1 MIGTG
6 VASNMKKAL
15 LALSL
20 ALALASCGIYSFT
33 GIDDS
38 GAQTFSVDYLRTQTP
53 LASETFAQLL
63 TESMKDLIL
72 QRSSLD
78 IISTEGDLAYTGM
91 ITGYN
96 VSAVSNQS
104 SETVA
109 LNRLTV
115 TIRIN
120 YLNAKETTKSFESK
134 SFSEFVDFDAGQDFS
149 SVETELWDE
158 LIDKLTQSVFNASL
172 GNW

>member
-1 MIGTG
+1 MRISG
-6 VASNMKKAL
+6 VASVMKKIL
-15 LALSL
+15 LVCSLVLALTG
-20 ALALASCGIYSFT
+20 CGIYQFT

-38 GAQTFSVDYLRTQTP
+38 GAGTFSVDYLRTQTP
-53 LASETFAQLL
+53 LASETFAQQL
-63 TESMKDLIL
+63 TESLKDLIL

-78 IISTEGDLAYTGM
+78 IVQREGDLAYTGM

-115 TIRIN
+115 TLRIN
-120 YLNAKETTKSFESK
+120 YLNSQEESKSFEGR

-149 SVETELWDE
+149 SVETELWEE
-158 LIDKLTQSVFNASL
+158 LIDRLTQSVFNASL

>member
-1 MIGTG
+1 MAAGVGHSMKWVMVVIG
-6 VASNMKKAL
+6 M
-15 LALSL
+15 
-20 ALALASCGIYSFT
+20 ALALPGCRIYSFS

-38 GAQTFSVDYLRTQTP
+38 GAKDFSVDYLRTQTA
-53 LASETFAQLL
+53 LANEAFAQQL
-63 TESMKDLIL
+63 TESLKDIIL

-78 IISTEGDLAYTGM
+78 IVASDADLAYSGV

-96 VSAVSNQS
+96 VSPVSNQS
-104 SETVA
+104 SETAA

-115 TIRIN
+115 TLRID
-120 YLNAKETTKSFESK
+120 YANALESDK
-134 SFSEFVDFDAGQDFS
+134 GFQARTFSEFVDFDASSDFS
-149 SVETELWDE
+149 AVETDLWPE